1 MSNNPNN
8 RLGKGL
14 DSLIPD
20 QIESLDEFAGE
31 SIPQAVIASDKS
43 VNEVAIENIS
53 ANPYQPRTEFESV
66 ELQQLSDSIKKH
78 GVIQPLVVSSINDWK
93 YQLIAGER
101 RLRAAKMAGLSKVP
115 VIVRSFSQQQQL
127 EVALIEN
134 IQRKDLRPLELA
146 VAYQKLVDQF
156 NLTHEKIGES
166 VGKATST
173 ITNILRLQNL
183 TRKGKIALNDGVISE
198 GHARTLLSLT
208 DPVQQDKF
216 LNYIIKHNLT
226 VRHAENLVREFK
238 GGVEIKRK
246 KVAEAEAP
254 QKKLTADLGEYL
266 GTKVNIYKT
275 AKGGKLQIEYYSDE
289 ELARI
294 FSQITGKE
302 PTF

>member
-1 MSNNPNN
+1 VSNNPNN

-20 QIESLDEFAGE
+20 QIESLDEFAGD

-43 VNEVAIENIS
+43 VNEVSIENIS

-134 IQRKDLRPLELA
+134 IQRKDLKPLELA

-208 DPVQQDKF
+208 DPLQQDKF

-246 KVAEAEAP
+246 KVVEAEAP
-254 QKKLTADLGEYL
+254 QKKLTSDLGEYL
-266 GTKVNIYKT
+266 GTKVSIYKT

-302 PTF
+302 PTY

>member
-1 MSNNPNN
+1 MSNNN

-14 DSLIPD
+14 DSLIPE
-20 QIESLDEFAGE
+20 QIESLDEFAGD

-43 VNEVAIENIS
+43 VNEVPIENIS
-53 ANPYQPRTEFESV
+53 TNPYQPRTEFEAE
-66 ELQQLSDSIKKH
+66 ELEQLADSIKKF
-78 GVIQPLVVSSINDWK
+78 GILQPLVVSSINDWK

-101 RLRAAKMAGLSKVP
+101 RLRAAKMAGIAKVP
-115 VIVRSFSQQQQL
+115 VIVRSFTQQQQL

-134 IQRKDLRPLELA
+134 IQRKNLSPLELA

-183 TRKGKIALNDGVISE
+183 TRKAKLALNEGTITE
-198 GHARTLLSLT
+198 GHARTVLSLT
-208 DPVQQDKF
+208 DPQQQDKF
-216 LNYIIKHNLT
+216 LDYIIKHNLT

-246 KVAEAEAP
+246 KVVEAEAP
-254 QKKLTADLGEYL
+254 QKKLTHDLGEYL

-289 ELARI
+289 ELARLYA
-294 FSQITGKE
+294 QITGKE
-302 PTF
+302 PTY

>member
-1 MSNNPNN
+1 MSSSNN

-20 QIESLDEFAGE
+20 QIDSLDEFAGE
-31 SIPQAVIASDKS
+31 SIPQAVLASDKS
-43 VNEVAIENIS
+43 AGEVPIENIS
-53 ANPYQPRTEFESV
+53 ANPYQPRTDFESE
-66 ELQQLSDSIKKH
+66 ELQQLADSIKKH
-78 GVIQPLVVSSINDWK
+78 GVLQPLVVSSINDWK

-101 RLRAAKMAGLSKVP
+101 RLRAAKLAGLTKVP
-115 VIVRSFSQQQQL
+115 VIIRSFSEQQQL

-134 IQRKDLRPLELA
+134 IQRKNLSPLELA

-173 ITNILRLQNL
+173 VTNLLRLQNL
-183 TRKGKIALNDGVISE
+183 TRKAKTALNDGVITE
-198 GHARTLLSLT
+198 GHARTILSLT
-208 DPVQQDKF
+208 DPAQQDKF
-216 LNYIIKHNLT
+216 LDYIVKHNLT

-246 KVAEAEAP
+246 KVVEAEAP
-254 QKKLTADLGEYL
+254 QKKLTQDLGEYL

-275 AKGGKLQIEYYSDE
+275 AKGGKLQIEYYSEE
-289 ELARI
+289 ELARLY
-294 FSQITGKE
+294 SQITGKE

>member
-1 MSNNPNN
+1 MSNNNN

-14 DSLIPD
+14 DSLIPE
-20 QIESLDEFAGE
+20 QIDSLDEFAGE
-31 SIPQAVIASDKS
+31 SLPQEVIASDKS
-43 VNEVAIENIS
+43 AGEIPIDNIS
-53 ANPYQPRTEFESV
+53 VNPYQPRTDFEAV
-66 ELQQLSDSIKKH
+66 ELQQLADSIKKH
-78 GVIQPLVVSSINDWK
+78 GILQPLIVSSINDWK

-101 RLRAAKMAGLSKVP
+101 RLRAAKIAGLTKVP
-115 VIVRSFSQQQQL
+115 VIIRSFTQQQQL

-134 IQRKDLRPLELA
+134 IQRKNLSPLELA

-183 TRKGKIALNDGVISE
+183 TRKAKIALNDGTISE
-198 GHARTLLSLT
+198 GHARTILSLT
-208 DPVQQDKF
+208 DPGQQDKF
-216 LNYIIKHNLT
+216 LDYIIKHNLT

-254 QKKLTADLGEYL
+254 QKKLTQDLGEYL

-289 ELARI
+289 ELARLY
-294 FSQITGKE
+294 SQITGKE

>member
-1 MSNNPNN
+1 MSKNNN

-14 DSLIPD
+14 DSLIPE
-20 QIESLDEFAGE
+20 QIDSLDEFAGD
-31 SIPQAVIASDKS
+31 SLPQAVVASDKS
-43 VNEVAIENIS
+43 VNEVAIENITT
-53 ANPYQPRTEFESV
+53 NPHQPRSEFEV
-66 ELQQLSDSIKKH
+66 EELQQLAGSIKKH
-78 GVIQPLVVSSINDWK
+78 GIIQPLVVSSVNDWK

-101 RLRAAKMAGLSKVP
+101 RLRAAKLAGLSKVP
-115 VIVRSFSQQQQL
+115 VIVRSYTEQQQL

-156 NLTHEKIGES
+156 NLTHVQIGES

-183 TRKGKIALNDGVISE
+183 TRKGKIALNDGTISE

-238 GGVEIKRK
+238 GGVEIKRQ

-254 QKKLTADLGEYL
+254 QRKLTSDLGEYL

-294 FSQITGKE
+294 YSQITGKE
-302 PTF
+302 PTY

>member
-1 MSNNPNN
+1 VSNNN

-14 DSLIPD
+14 DSLIPE
-20 QIESLDEFAGE
+20 QIESLDEFAGD

-43 VNEVAIENIS
+43 VNEVPIENIS
-53 ANPYQPRTEFESV
+53 TNPYQPRTEFEAE
-66 ELQQLSDSIKKH
+66 ELEQLADSIKKF
-78 GVIQPLVVSSINDWK
+78 GILQPLIVSSINDWK

-101 RLRAAKMAGLSKVP
+101 RLRAAKMAGIAKVP
-115 VIVRSFSQQQQL
+115 VIVRSFTQQQQL

-134 IQRKDLRPLELA
+134 IQRKNLSPLELA

-183 TRKGKIALNDGVISE
+183 TRKAKLALNEGTITE
-198 GHARTLLSLT
+198 GHARTVLSLT
-208 DPVQQDKF
+208 DPQQQDKF
-216 LNYIIKHNLT
+216 LDYIIKHNLT

-246 KVAEAEAP
+246 KVVEAEAP
-254 QKKLTADLGEYL
+254 QKKLTHDLGEYL

-289 ELARI
+289 ELARLYA
-294 FSQITGKE
+294 QITGKE
-302 PTF
+302 PTY

>member
-1 MSNNPNN
+1 MSNNN

-14 DSLIPD
+14 DSLIPE
-20 QIESLDEFAGE
+20 QIESLDEFAGD

-43 VNEVAIENIS
+43 VNEVPIENIS
-53 ANPYQPRTEFESV
+53 TNPYQPRTEFEAE
-66 ELQQLSDSIKKH
+66 ELEQLADSIKKF
-78 GVIQPLVVSSINDWK
+78 GILQPLIVSSINDWK

-101 RLRAAKMAGLSKVP
+101 RLRAAKMAGIAKVP
-115 VIVRSFSQQQQL
+115 VIVRSFTQQQQL

-134 IQRKDLRPLELA
+134 IQRKNLSPLELA

-183 TRKGKIALNDGVISE
+183 TRKAKLALNEGTITE
-198 GHARTLLSLT
+198 GHARTVLSLT
-208 DPVQQDKF
+208 DPQQQDKF
-216 LNYIIKHNLT
+216 LDYIIKHNLT

-246 KVAEAEAP
+246 KVVEAEAP
-254 QKKLTADLGEYL
+254 QKKLTHDLGEYL

-289 ELARI
+289 ELARLYA
-294 FSQITGKE
+294 QITGKE
-302 PTF
+302 PTY